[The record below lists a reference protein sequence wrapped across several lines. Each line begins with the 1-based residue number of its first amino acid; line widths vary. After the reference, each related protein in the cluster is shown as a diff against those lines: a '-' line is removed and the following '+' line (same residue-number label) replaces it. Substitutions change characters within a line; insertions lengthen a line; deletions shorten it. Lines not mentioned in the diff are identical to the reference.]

1 MARNTTFKDRSVIVG
16 RSGTG
21 VIAADSTTLTDANID
36 PSLILD
42 CQGLDTIFVGAEI
55 TAGTNP
61 TMTIEPLFRDTEAAD
76 GSRWFRLMT
85 GALDG
90 VTLAS
95 AANQTTGALASNA
108 NFVEL
113 RVFGQKV
120 FLRVTAVANP
130 TSTNGWKILVMPG
143 RLRPMARNVK
153 L

>member
-1 MARNTTFKDRSVIVG
+1 MARNTTFKDRSVIVA

-21 VIAADSTTLTDANID
+21 VIAADSATLTDANID
-36 PSLILD
+36 PSLMLD
-42 CQGLDTIFVGAEI
+42 CGGLDTIFVGAEI

-61 TMTIEPLFRDTEAAD
+61 TMTVEPLFRDAEAAD

-85 GALDG
+85 GALEG

-95 AANQTTGALASNA
+95 AANQNTGALATNA

-120 FLRVTAVANP
+120 FFRVTAVANA

-143 RLRPMARNVK
+143 RLRPVFRGMR
-153 L
+153 